1 MPPHT
6 RTKGQHRQQQK
17 RNRTNRT
24 TTTNSSSDDGDD
36 DDDYDDDNQH
46 LVRPVSDDDDD
57 DESVSEDLDGIDEE
71 DSSDESMEEE
81 QNRSNPIQNF
91 VRQVGFSCYQFKE
104 HSKIKS
110 LQYQLTKNQ
119 KRFGVEY
126 LGLIETG
133 TASQQKCKSCLNQ
146 SMKKIIQIQ
155 KEINDRYDAIEER
168 KSALMV

>member
-1 MPPHT
+1 MPPQT
-6 RTKGQHRQQQK
+6 RTKGQQRQKQK

-24 TTTNSSSDDGDD
+24 TTTNSSSDDD
-36 DDDYDDDNQH
+36 DDDYDDDHEH
-46 LVRPVSDDDDD
+46 LVRSVSDDGDD
-57 DESVSEDLDGIDEE
+57 DESASSEDLDEIDEE
-71 DSSDESMEEE
+71 DSNDESME

-110 LQYQLTKNQ
+110 LQYQLTKKQ

-133 TASQQKCKSCLNQ
+133 TASQQKLKSCLNQ